1 MYQSFFKPLVVLT
14 VAFFLLVFLS
24 PILLLLIFLLYFSN
38 KGSVFF
44 LQDRPGHKA
53 IPFYIIK
60 FKTMRDICDVNGN
73 QLPDSERITPIGNF
87 IRRYSLD
94 ELLQLVNVIRGE
106 MSIVGPRP
114 LLMQYLSR
122 YNADQ
127 ARRHEVR
134 PGITEWT
141 QVNGR
146 NAIGWEEK
154 FNLDLYY
161 VNNQSFFLDLLILWK
176 TFIKVIA
183 RKDINANDNTTMPE
197 FMGTDKT
204 AF

>member
-1 MYQSFFKPLVVLT
+1 MYQFFLKPLFDYL
-14 VAFFLLVFLS
+14 VAFFLLVLLS
-24 PILLLLIFLLYFSN
+24 PFLILLILLLYFYN

-44 LQDRPGHKA
+44 LQQRPGYQTT
-53 IPFYIIK
+53 PFYIIK
-60 FKTMRDICDVNGN
+60 FKTMKDIFDVNGN
-73 QLPDSERITPIGNF
+73 PLPDSDRITPIGNF

-94 ELLQLVNVIRGE
+94 ELLQLVNVIKGE

-114 LLMQYLSR
+114 LLMQYLPR

-134 PGITEWT
+134 PGITGWA

-146 NAIGWEEK
+146 NAISWEEK

>member
-1 MYQSFFKPLVVLT
+1 MKD
-14 VAFFLLVFLS
+14 
-24 PILLLLIFLLYFSN
+24 IF
-38 KGSVFF
+38 
-44 LQDRPGHKA
+44 
-53 IPFYIIK
+53 
-60 FKTMRDICDVNGN
+60 DVNGN
-73 QLPDSERITPIGNF
+73 PLPDSDRITPIGNF

-94 ELLQLVNVIRGE
+94 ELLQLVNVIKGE

-122 YNADQ
+122 YSLEQ
-127 ARRHEVR
+127 ARRHEVK
-134 PGITEWT
+134 PGITGWA

-146 NAIGWEEK
+146 NAISWEQKFKLDVEYVEK
-154 FNLDLYY
+154 QTFALDIK
-161 VNNQSFFLDLLILWK
+161 ILWK